1 MIYRV
6 LFLFS
11 FMLLFV
17 LQIGVWNSNTG
28 LNLTDNSKE
37 SSTNVTDSMANRTLI
52 VTTILVREQKKIIKP
67 WSGTNENR
75 M

>member
-1 MIYRV
+1 
-6 LFLFS
+6 
-11 FMLLFV
+11 MLLFL

-52 VTTILVREQKKIIKP
+52 VTTILVHEQEQRQIPI
-67 WSGTNENR
+67 G
-75 M
+75 